1 MLYVSEWY
9 EIKLF
14 AVYVFLGQ
22 TKTLVDM
29 MQQMQAN
36 QMFENGEYIVI
47 FVDLRTYSPREAY
60 QYIWSEYNT
69 C

>member
-1 MLYVSEWY
+1 MYVSEWY

-14 AVYVFLGQ
+14 SVYVFLGQ

>member
-1 MLYVSEWY
+1 MYVSEWY

>member
-1 MLYVSEWY
+1 M
-9 EIKLF
+9 KLF

-29 MQQMQAN
+29 MLQMQAN

-60 QYIWSEYNT
+60 QYIWSEYS
-69 C
+69 CCSLA